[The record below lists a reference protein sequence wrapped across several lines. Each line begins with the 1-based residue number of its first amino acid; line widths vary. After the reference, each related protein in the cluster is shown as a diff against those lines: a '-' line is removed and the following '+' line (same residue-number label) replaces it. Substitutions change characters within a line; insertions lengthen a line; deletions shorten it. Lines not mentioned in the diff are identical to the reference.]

1 MKKPLTKDKNTY
13 IAIGLMAG
21 VIIGTLTD
29 NIGLWLPI
37 GMVLGISVSEK
48 LGEDPKKDS
57 NVETEEEK
65 ES

>member
-1 MKKPLTKDKNTY
+1 
-13 IAIGLMAG
+13 MAG
-21 VIIGTLTD
+21 VIVGTLTD

-37 GMVLGISVSEK
+37 GMVLGISASEK